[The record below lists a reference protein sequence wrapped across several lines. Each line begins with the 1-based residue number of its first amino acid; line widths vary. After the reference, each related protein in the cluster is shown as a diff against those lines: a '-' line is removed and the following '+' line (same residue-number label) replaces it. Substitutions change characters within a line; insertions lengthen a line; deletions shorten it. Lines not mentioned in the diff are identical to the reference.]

1 MLFFVSISQVWYA
14 AHYAERIGVAV
25 HEMSETDLE
34 GIYIYLSEVV
44 QYTFTILKHIYI

>member
-1 MLFFVSISQVWYA
+1 MLFYVSISQVWYA

-34 GIYIYLSEVV
+34 GIYIFIRSCPV
-44 QYTFTILKHIYI
+44 HIYNIKAYYI